1 MANPQLPRSLVITVI
16 WTLGLLLLGSVV
28 HATESSLACPDWPT
42 CFGTMMPEMKGGVF
56 WEHLH
61 RLVAGGLILVF
72 SATAYLGW
80 KEGVRYRWM
89 WKAMLAGIGLL
100 LIQAVLGGITVLL
113 RLPAAVSSAH
123 LGLAF
128 LFLALA
134 TVLAV
139 ASRPGWAPAAGI
151 NPEVGASLS
160 RGTLM
165 IIALAF
171 IQSLVGAVVRHTDA
185 GMACPDVPFCLGA
198 LVPPLDH
205 PLVALHFSHR
215 VLGVV
220 LLGSV
225 LWLGHVAFRRS
236 GSPKVRLLGVAVAL
250 VAGGQLLLGFFSV
263 YSRLAVAP
271 VSLHTLFAAVLLV
284 LLVSIAT
291 MTWVPGGEEGVG

>member
-1 MANPQLPRSLVITVI
+1 
-16 WTLGLLLLGSVV
+16 
-28 HATESSLACPDWPT
+28 
-42 CFGTMMPEMKGGVF
+42 
-56 WEHLH
+56 
-61 RLVAGGLILVF
+61 
-72 SATAYLGW
+72 
-80 KEGVRYRWM
+80 
-89 WKAMLAGIGLL
+89 
-100 LIQAVLGGITVLL
+100 
-113 RLPAAVSSAH
+113 
-123 LGLAF
+123 
-128 LFLALA
+128 
-134 TVLAV
+134 
-139 ASRPGWAPAAGI
+139 
-151 NPEVGASLS
+151 
-160 RGTLM
+160 M

-236 GSPKVRLLGVAVAL
+236 GSPKVRLLGVAVA
-250 VAGGQLLLGFFSV
+250 
-263 YSRLAVAP
+263 P